1 MLNIR
6 KYYRF
11 IFKYYSVIRNK
22 IFFWRLRLANQG
34 KDAKEVFSDYWK
46 NNHWQNAESKS
57 GDGSTLLYT
66 EHIRREIPLLLK
78 RLQATSMLD
87 APCGD
92 FNWFKQVELGQ
103 DIGYVGGDIVDG
115 MIAELNQKYASD
127 SRKFIVLDAISGKL
141 PSVDIWMCRDLIFHL
156 PTAEIFKLIDNFL
169 SSEVKYLLITS
180 HAAREISYEDTF
192 MGGFRLVNLLNAP
205 FAFPEPEERMKDYIE
220 GFPERYLL
228 LYKRE
233 TLQAWK
239 ERRQQ

>member
-1 MLNIR
+1 MISIR
-6 KYYRF
+6 KIYSF
-11 IFKYYSVIRNK
+11 IRMK
-22 IFFWRLRLANQG
+22 IYFWRLRLANQG
-34 KDAKEVFSDYWK
+34 KDAKVVFSDYWK
-46 NNHWQNAESKS
+46 KNHWQNAESKS

-92 FNWFKQVELGQ
+92 FNWFKQVKLGQ
-103 DIGYVGGDIVDG
+103 DVDYVGGDIVDG

-169 SSEVKYLLITS
+169 NSEVKYLLITS
-180 HAAREISYEDTF
+180 HAARKISNDDTF
-192 MGGFRLVNLLNAP
+192 MGGFRLVNLMNTP
-205 FAFPEPEERMKDYIE
+205 FSFPEPEERMKDYIE

-239 ERRQQ
+239 EGGQQ